1 MSKPENVLIALEK
14 TRLRKEP
21 VLFQMEKSAARD
33 NLIYNLDKDYINDLK
48 RERRLSSFN
57 LADYLPTS
65 LKKYN

>member
-1 MSKPENVLIALEK
+1 
-14 TRLRKEP
+14 
-21 VLFQMEKSAARD
+21 LFQMENSAARD